1 MSGQTETLMAVGL
14 IVILIWGLVTS
25 KRRVVY
31 TPSQEEVVGGI
42 LLRLV
47 KALKKSD

>member
-25 KRRVVY
+25 KRRVIY
-31 TPSQEEVVGGI
+31 TPSHEEVVGSA

-47 KALKKSD
+47 KSLMKNE